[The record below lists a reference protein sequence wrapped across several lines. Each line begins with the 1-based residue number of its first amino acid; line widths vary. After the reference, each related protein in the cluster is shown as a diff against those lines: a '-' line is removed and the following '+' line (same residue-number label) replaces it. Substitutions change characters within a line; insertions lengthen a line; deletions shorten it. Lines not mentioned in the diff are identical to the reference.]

1 MKKAIQEIFSAGAGL
16 VSNSSAKAEKI
27 AKELIKKGELT
38 LKDKDKY
45 IADLSKK
52 AGQAKKAF
60 DKSVEATVKAVLK
73 KLDIP
78 TRKEIKAIEK
88 EISKLQKSSKKPTV
102 KKVVKKGV
110 AKKK

>member
-16 VSNSSAKAEKI
+16 VSGGSAKAEKI
-27 AKELIKKGELT
+27 AKELIKKGELA

-60 DKSVEATVKAVLK
+60 ERNVESTVKSVLK

-78 TRKEIKAIEK
+78 TRKEINSLKK
-88 EISKLQKSSKKPTV
+88 DLDKLKKNASKK
-102 KKVVKKGV
+102 K
-110 AKKK
+110 